1 MCFSPAARFLI
12 VPALSFVT
20 VTGMFAQS
28 HSSKAWEALNR
39 GLEDSN
45 PAKRIQTIVAM
56 SVIQGETQPVA
67 AVEKMLNDKDSGVR
81 EAACTTLGEMRSRST
96 IPKLQRTLNDNAPE
110 VAFAA
115 AKALYAMG
123 NATGREVLIAV
134 VQGDQPDASGVISTS
149 MREMRLKLHDP
160 KALIMLGIAQGAGFL
175 GPFGAGVPIAERLMK
190 DNQASGK
197 TAAVLL
203 LATDTTE
210 GSKSSLRQAL
220 KDKNWTVRAAASH
233 AVALRHVTAAYP
245 DLTELLDDK
254 RDEVR
259 YSAAAAMIR
268 LKQPVRKAR
277 PIRSP
282 VTAMGHADST
292 AARP

>member
-12 VPALSFVT
+12 LPALSLVT

-67 AVEKMLNDKDSGVR
+67 AVEEMLNDKDSGVR

-160 KALIMLGIAQGAGFL
+160 KALIRLGITQGAGFL
-175 GPFGAGVPIAERLMK
+175 GPFGVGVPIAERLMK

-197 TAAVLL
+197 NSRSFAAGHRHNRRLEKCIEAGTERQKL
-203 LATDTTE
+203 DGSGGGIARCRLATRYRRLSRSD
-210 GSKSSLRQAL
+210 R
-220 KDKNWTVRAAASH
+220 
-233 AVALRHVTAAYP
+233 VT
-245 DLTELLDDK
+245 
-254 RDEVR
+254 R
-259 YSAAAAMIR
+259 
-268 LKQPVRKAR
+268 
-277 PIRSP
+277 
-282 VTAMGHADST
+282 
-292 AARP
+292 